1 MNFLHIESPVMK
13 KLGVMADLLILN
25 LVTLVCCLP
34 IVTAGAAFTAMHYV
48 LLKIV
53 RGEEGYVIKTFFR
66 AFREN
71 FLQGTIL
78 WIIMAAVY
86 AALFVDWRILRMQ
99 GDEFPVFMNVLLLA
113 AVLIIYMISLYVF
126 PILSRYQ
133 NTVPGTIKAALTM
146 SVVGTI
152 RTLGSAVVYPIP
164 YVILFF
170 AGYPIVPII
179 LCFCFTGPGF
189 FRAKM
194 YDGLFRTYETV
205 AAGAAGETK
214 EIDMSDADAAEDASD
229 EVSSES
235 GSSEFDS
242 NGPETGL
249 LPDSGDSGSEDA

>member
-1 MNFLHIESPVMK
+1 MNFLHIESPLMK
-13 KLGVMADLLILN
+13 KLGIMADLLILN

-53 RGEEGYVIKTFFR
+53 RGEEGYVVKTFFR
-66 AFREN
+66 AFKEN
-71 FLQGTIL
+71 LLQGTIL
-78 WIIMAAVY
+78 WIIMVVVY

-99 GDEFPVFMNVLLLA
+99 GNEFPVFMNILLLA
-113 AVLIIYMISLYVF
+113 AVIIIYLISLYVF

-152 RTLGSAVVYPIP
+152 RTIGSAIVYPIP

-170 AGYPIVPII
+170 VGYPIVPII
-179 LCFCFTGPGF
+179 LCFCFTGPGY

-194 YDGLFRTYETV
+194 YDGLFLTYETV
-205 AAGAAGETK
+205 AANATK
-214 EIDMSDADAAEDASD
+214 EVDMSDVVDAE
-229 EVSSES
+229 EVDPEEPEVPNLPDPGDSES
-235 GSSEFDS
+235 G
-242 NGPETGL
+242 
-249 LPDSGDSGSEDA
+249 DA

>member
-1 MNFLHIESPVMK
+1 MNFLHIESPLMK
-13 KLGVMADLLILN
+13 KLGIMADLLILN

-53 RGEEGYVIKTFFR
+53 RGEEGYVVKTFFR

-71 FLQGTIL
+71 LLQGTIL
-78 WIIMAAVY
+78 WIIMVVVY

-99 GDEFPVFMNVLLLA
+99 GNEFPVFMNILLLA
-113 AVLIIYMISLYVF
+113 AVIIIYLISLYIF

-152 RTLGSAVVYPIP
+152 RTIGSAIVYPIP

-170 AGYPIVPII
+170 VGYPIVPII
-179 LCFCFTGPGF
+179 LCFCFTGPGY

-194 YDGLFRTYETV
+194 YDGLFLTYETV
-205 AAGAAGETK
+205 AANATK
-214 EIDMSDADAAEDASD
+214 EVDMSDIVDAE
-229 EVSSES
+229 EVDPEEPEVPNLPDPGDSES
-235 GSSEFDS
+235 G
-242 NGPETGL
+242 
-249 LPDSGDSGSEDA
+249 DA

>member
-1 MNFLHIESPVMK
+1 MK

-25 LVTLVCCLP
+25 LVTLLCCLP

-53 RGEEGYVIKTFFR
+53 RGEEGYVLKTFFR

-71 FLQGTIL
+71 LLQGTIL
-78 WIIMAAVY
+78 WIIMVVIY

-99 GDEFPVFMNVLLLA
+99 GDEFPMFMNILLLA

-164 YVILFF
+164 YIILFF
-170 AGYPIVPII
+170 AGYPVVPII
-179 LCFCFTGPGF
+179 LCFCFTGPGY

-205 AAGAAGETK
+205 AASGAGETK
-214 EIDMSDADAAEDASD
+214 EVDMSDVVDAEADS
-229 EVSSES
+229 SSES
-235 GSSEFDS
+235 EVM
-242 NGPETGL
+242 N
-249 LPDSGDSGSEDA
+249 LPDSGESGSEDD

>member
-1 MNFLHIESPVMK
+1 MNFLHVESPLMK
-13 KLGVMADLLILN
+13 KLGIMADLLILN

-53 RGEEGYVIKTFFR
+53 RGEEGYVVKTFFR

-71 FLQGTIL
+71 LLQGTIL
-78 WIIMAAVY
+78 WIIMVVVY

-99 GDEFPVFMNVLLLA
+99 GNEFPVFMNILLLA
-113 AVLIIYMISLYVF
+113 AVIIIYLISLYIF

-152 RTLGSAVVYPIP
+152 RTIGSAIVYPIP

-170 AGYPIVPII
+170 VGYPIVPII
-179 LCFCFTGPGF
+179 LCFCFTGPGY

-194 YDGLFRTYETV
+194 YDGLFLTYETV
-205 AAGAAGETK
+205 AANATK
-214 EIDMSDADAAEDASD
+214 EVDMSDVVDTEEAA
-229 EVSSES
+229 
-235 GSSEFDS
+235 
-242 NGPETGL
+242 PEEPEIPN
-249 LPDSGDSGSEDA
+249 LPDSGDSKSGDA

>member
-1 MNFLHIESPVMK
+1 MK
-13 KLGVMADLLILN
+13 KLGIMADLLILN

-53 RGEEGYVIKTFFR
+53 RGEEGYVVKTFFR
-66 AFREN
+66 AFKEN
-71 FLQGTIL
+71 LLQGTIL
-78 WIIMAAVY
+78 WIIMVIVY

-99 GDEFPVFMNVLLLA
+99 GNEFPVFMNILLLA
-113 AVLIIYMISLYVF
+113 AVIIIYLISLYVF

-152 RTLGSAVVYPIP
+152 RTIGSAIVYPIP

-170 AGYPIVPII
+170 VGYPIVPII
-179 LCFCFTGPGF
+179 LCFCFTGPGY

-194 YDGLFRTYETV
+194 YDGLFLTYETV
-205 AAGAAGETK
+205 AANATK
-214 EIDMSDADAAEDASD
+214 EVDMSDVVDAE
-229 EVSSES
+229 EVDPEEPEVPNLPDPGDSES
-235 GSSEFDS
+235 G
-242 NGPETGL
+242 
-249 LPDSGDSGSEDA
+249 DA

>member
-1 MNFLHIESPVMK
+1 MK
-13 KLGVMADLLILN
+13 KLGIMADLLILN

-53 RGEEGYVIKTFFR
+53 RGEEGYVVKTFFR

-71 FLQGTIL
+71 LLQGTIL
-78 WIIMAAVY
+78 WIIMVVVY

-99 GDEFPVFMNVLLLA
+99 GNEFPVFMNILLLA
-113 AVLIIYMISLYVF
+113 AVIIIYLISLYIF

-152 RTLGSAVVYPIP
+152 RTIGSAIVYPIP

-170 AGYPIVPII
+170 VGYPIVPII
-179 LCFCFTGPGF
+179 LCFCFTGPGY

-194 YDGLFRTYETV
+194 YDGLFLTYETV
-205 AAGAAGETK
+205 AANATK
-214 EIDMSDADAAEDASD
+214 EVDMSDIVDAE
-229 EVSSES
+229 EVDPEEPEVPNLPDPGDSES
-235 GSSEFDS
+235 G
-242 NGPETGL
+242 
-249 LPDSGDSGSEDA
+249 DA

>member
-1 MNFLHIESPVMK
+1 MNFLHIESPLMK
-13 KLGVMADLLILN
+13 KLGIMADLLILN

-53 RGEEGYVIKTFFR
+53 RGEEGYVVKTFFR
-66 AFREN
+66 AFKEN
-71 FLQGTIL
+71 LLQGTIL
-78 WIIMAAVY
+78 WIIMVIVY

-99 GDEFPVFMNVLLLA
+99 GNEFPVFMNILLLA
-113 AVLIIYMISLYVF
+113 AVIIIYLISLYVF

-152 RTLGSAVVYPIP
+152 RTIGSAIVYPIP

-170 AGYPIVPII
+170 VGYPIVPII
-179 LCFCFTGPGF
+179 LCFCFTGPGY

-194 YDGLFRTYETV
+194 YDGLFLTYETV
-205 AAGAAGETK
+205 AANATK
-214 EIDMSDADAAEDASD
+214 EVDMSDVVDAEEAAPEEP
-229 EVSSES
+229 EVP
-235 GSSEFDS
+235 
-242 NGPETGL
+242 N
-249 LPDSGDSGSEDA
+249 LPDSGDSKSGDA

>member
-1 MNFLHIESPVMK
+1 MNFLHVESPLMK
-13 KLGVMADLLILN
+13 KLGIMADLLILN

-53 RGEEGYVIKTFFR
+53 RGEEGYVVKTFFR
-66 AFREN
+66 AFKEN
-71 FLQGTIL
+71 LLQGTIL
-78 WIIMAAVY
+78 WIIMVIVY

-99 GDEFPVFMNVLLLA
+99 GNEFPVFMNILLLA
-113 AVLIIYMISLYVF
+113 AVIIIYLISLYVF

-152 RTLGSAVVYPIP
+152 RTIGSAIVYPIP

-170 AGYPIVPII
+170 VGYPIVPII
-179 LCFCFTGPGF
+179 LCFCFTGPGY

-194 YDGLFRTYETV
+194 YDGLFMTYETV
-205 AAGAAGETK
+205 AANATK
-214 EIDMSDADAAEDASD
+214 EVDMSDVVDTEEAA
-229 EVSSES
+229 
-235 GSSEFDS
+235 
-242 NGPETGL
+242 PEEPEIPN
-249 LPDSGDSGSEDA
+249 LPDSGDSKSGDA

>member
-1 MNFLHIESPVMK
+1 MNFLHIESPLMK
-13 KLGVMADLLILN
+13 KLGIMADLLILN

-53 RGEEGYVIKTFFR
+53 RGEEGYVVKTFFR

-71 FLQGTIL
+71 LLQGTIL
-78 WIIMAAVY
+78 WIIMVVVY

-99 GDEFPVFMNVLLLA
+99 GNEFPVFMNILLLA
-113 AVLIIYMISLYVF
+113 AVIIIYLISLYIF

-152 RTLGSAVVYPIP
+152 RTIGSAIVYPIP

-170 AGYPIVPII
+170 VGYPIVPII
-179 LCFCFTGPGF
+179 LCFCFTGPGY

-194 YDGLFRTYETV
+194 YDGLFLTYETV
-205 AAGAAGETK
+205 AANATK
-214 EIDMSDADAAEDASD
+214 EVDMSDVVDAEEAAPEEP
-229 EVSSES
+229 EV
-235 GSSEFDS
+235 
-242 NGPETGL
+242 PA
-249 LPDSGDSGSEDA
+249 LPDSGDPDSSET

>member
-1 MNFLHIESPVMK
+1 MNFLHIESPLMK
-13 KLGVMADLLILN
+13 KLGIMADLLILN

-53 RGEEGYVIKTFFR
+53 RGEEGYVVKTFFR

-71 FLQGTIL
+71 LLQGTIL
-78 WIIMAAVY
+78 WIIMVVVY

-99 GDEFPVFMNVLLLA
+99 GNEFPVFMNILLLA
-113 AVLIIYMISLYVF
+113 AVIIIYLISLYIF

-152 RTLGSAVVYPIP
+152 RTIGAAIVYPIP

-170 AGYPIVPII
+170 VGYPIVPII
-179 LCFCFTGPGF
+179 LCFCFTGPGY

-194 YDGLFRTYETV
+194 YDGLFLTYETV
-205 AAGAAGETK
+205 AANATK
-214 EIDMSDADAAEDASD
+214 EVDMSDIVDAE
-229 EVSSES
+229 EVDPEEPEVPNLPDPGDSES
-235 GSSEFDS
+235 G
-242 NGPETGL
+242 
-249 LPDSGDSGSEDA
+249 DA

>member
-1 MNFLHIESPVMK
+1 MNFLHIESPLMK
-13 KLGVMADLLILN
+13 KLGIMADLLILN

-53 RGEEGYVIKTFFR
+53 RGEEGYVVKTFFR
-66 AFREN
+66 AFKEN
-71 FLQGTIL
+71 LLQGTIL
-78 WIIMAAVY
+78 WIIMVVVY

-99 GDEFPVFMNVLLLA
+99 GNEFPVFMNILLLA
-113 AVLIIYMISLYVF
+113 AVIIIYLISLYVF

-152 RTLGSAVVYPIP
+152 RTIGSAIVYPIP

-170 AGYPIVPII
+170 VGYPIVPII
-179 LCFCFTGPGF
+179 LCFCFTGPGY

-194 YDGLFRTYETV
+194 YDGLFLTYETV
-205 AAGAAGETK
+205 AANATK
-214 EIDMSDADAAEDASD
+214 EVDMSDIVDAE
-229 EVSSES
+229 EVDPEEPEVPNLPDPGDSES
-235 GSSEFDS
+235 G
-242 NGPETGL
+242 
-249 LPDSGDSGSEDA
+249 DA

>member
-1 MNFLHIESPVMK
+1 MK
-13 KLGVMADLLILN
+13 KLGIMADLLILN

-53 RGEEGYVIKTFFR
+53 RGEEGYVVKTFFR
-66 AFREN
+66 AFKEN
-71 FLQGTIL
+71 LLQGTIL
-78 WIIMAAVY
+78 WIIMVIVY

-99 GDEFPVFMNVLLLA
+99 GNEFPVFMNILLLA
-113 AVLIIYMISLYVF
+113 AVIIIYLISLYVF

-152 RTLGSAVVYPIP
+152 RTIGSAIVYPIP

-170 AGYPIVPII
+170 VGYPIVPII
-179 LCFCFTGPGF
+179 LCFCFTGPGY

-194 YDGLFRTYETV
+194 YDGLFLTYETV
-205 AAGAAGETK
+205 AANATK
-214 EIDMSDADAAEDASD
+214 EVDMSDIVDAE
-229 EVSSES
+229 EVDPEEPEVPNLPDPGDSES
-235 GSSEFDS
+235 G
-242 NGPETGL
+242 
-249 LPDSGDSGSEDA
+249 DA

>member
-1 MNFLHIESPVMK
+1 MNFLHIESPLMK
-13 KLGVMADLLILN
+13 KLGIMADLLILN

-53 RGEEGYVIKTFFR
+53 RGEEGYVVKTFFR
-66 AFREN
+66 AFKEN
-71 FLQGTIL
+71 LLQGTIL
-78 WIIMAAVY
+78 WIIMVIVY

-99 GDEFPVFMNVLLLA
+99 GNEFPVFMNILLLA
-113 AVLIIYMISLYVF
+113 AVIIIYLISLYVF

-152 RTLGSAVVYPIP
+152 RTIGSAIVYPIP

-170 AGYPIVPII
+170 VGYPIVPII
-179 LCFCFTGPGF
+179 LCFCFTGPGY

-194 YDGLFRTYETV
+194 YDGLFLTYETV
-205 AAGAAGETK
+205 AANATK
-214 EIDMSDADAAEDASD
+214 EVDMSDIVDAE
-229 EVSSES
+229 EVDPEEPEVPNLPDPGDSES
-235 GSSEFDS
+235 G
-242 NGPETGL
+242 
-249 LPDSGDSGSEDA
+249 DA

>member
-1 MNFLHIESPVMK
+1 MNFLHVESPLMK
-13 KLGVMADLLILN
+13 KLGIMADLLILN

-66 AFREN
+66 AFKEN
-71 FLQGTIL
+71 LLQGTIL
-78 WIIMAAVY
+78 WIIMVVVY

-99 GDEFPVFMNVLLLA
+99 GDEFPMFMNILLLA
-113 AVLIIYMISLYVF
+113 AVIIIYLISLYIF

-133 NTVPGTIKAALTM
+133 NTVLGTIKAALTM

-152 RTLGSAVVYPIP
+152 RTIGSAIIYPLP

-179 LCFCFTGPGF
+179 LCFCFTGPGY

-194 YDGLFRTYETV
+194 YDGLFMTYETV
-205 AAGAAGETK
+205 AANATK
-214 EIDMSDADAAEDASD
+214 EEDVSDVVDAEGTAS
-229 EVSSES
+229 EE
-235 GSSEFDS
+235 
-242 NGPETGL
+242 PEIPD
-249 LPDSGDSGSEDA
+249 LPDSGDSDSSET

>member
-1 MNFLHIESPVMK
+1 MNFLHVESPLMK
-13 KLGVMADLLILN
+13 KLGIMADLLILN

-53 RGEEGYVIKTFFR
+53 RGEEGYVVKTFFR
-66 AFREN
+66 AFKEN
-71 FLQGTIL
+71 LLQGTIL
-78 WIIMAAVY
+78 WIIMVIVY

-99 GDEFPVFMNVLLLA
+99 GNEFPVFMNILLLA
-113 AVLIIYMISLYVF
+113 AVIIIYLSSLYVF

-152 RTLGSAVVYPIP
+152 RTIGSAIVYPIP

-170 AGYPIVPII
+170 VGYPIVPII
-179 LCFCFTGPGF
+179 LCFCFTGPGY

-194 YDGLFRTYETV
+194 YDGLFLTYETV
-205 AAGAAGETK
+205 AANATK
-214 EIDMSDADAAEDASD
+214 EVDMSDVVDAEEAAPEEP
-229 EVSSES
+229 EVH
-235 GSSEFDS
+235 
-242 NGPETGL
+242 N
-249 LPDSGDSGSEDA
+249 LPDSGDSDSSET

>member
-1 MNFLHIESPVMK
+1 MK
-13 KLGVMADLLILN
+13 KLGIMADLLILN

-53 RGEEGYVIKTFFR
+53 RGEEGYVVKTFFR
-66 AFREN
+66 AFKEN
-71 FLQGTIL
+71 LLQGTIL
-78 WIIMAAVY
+78 WIIMVVVY

-99 GDEFPVFMNVLLLA
+99 GNEFPVFMNILLLA
-113 AVLIIYMISLYVF
+113 AVIIIYLISLYVF

-152 RTLGSAVVYPIP
+152 RTIGSAIVYPIP

-170 AGYPIVPII
+170 VGYPIVPII
-179 LCFCFTGPGF
+179 LCFCFTGPGY

-194 YDGLFRTYETV
+194 YDGLFLTYETV
-205 AAGAAGETK
+205 AANATK
-214 EIDMSDADAAEDASD
+214 EVDMSDIVDAE
-229 EVSSES
+229 EVDPEEPEVPNLPDPGDSES
-235 GSSEFDS
+235 G
-242 NGPETGL
+242 
-249 LPDSGDSGSEDA
+249 DA

>member
-1 MNFLHIESPVMK
+1 MNFLHIESPLMK
-13 KLGVMADLLILN
+13 KLGIMADLLILN

-53 RGEEGYVIKTFFR
+53 RGEEGYVVKTFFR
-66 AFREN
+66 AFKEN
-71 FLQGTIL
+71 LLQGTIL
-78 WIIMAAVY
+78 WIIMVVVY

-99 GDEFPVFMNVLLLA
+99 GNEFPVFMNILLLA
-113 AVLIIYMISLYVF
+113 AVIIIYLISLYIF

-152 RTLGSAVVYPIP
+152 RTIGSAIVYPIP

-170 AGYPIVPII
+170 VGYPIVPII
-179 LCFCFTGPGF
+179 LCFCFTGPGY

-194 YDGLFRTYETV
+194 YDGLFLTYETV
-205 AAGAAGETK
+205 AANATK
-214 EIDMSDADAAEDASD
+214 EVDMSDVVDAEEAAPEEP
-229 EVSSES
+229 EV
-235 GSSEFDS
+235 
-242 NGPETGL
+242 PA
-249 LPDSGDSGSEDA
+249 LPDSGDPDSSET

>member
-1 MNFLHIESPVMK
+1 MNFLHIESPLMK
-13 KLGVMADLLILN
+13 KLGIMADLLILN

-53 RGEEGYVIKTFFR
+53 RGEEGYVVKTFFR

-71 FLQGTIL
+71 LLQGTIL
-78 WIIMAAVY
+78 WIIMVVVY

-99 GDEFPVFMNVLLLA
+99 GNEFPVFMNILLLA
-113 AVLIIYMISLYVF
+113 AVIIIYLISLYIF

-152 RTLGSAVVYPIP
+152 RTIGSAIVYPIP

-170 AGYPIVPII
+170 VGYPIVPII
-179 LCFCFTGPGF
+179 LCFCFTGPGY

-194 YDGLFRTYETV
+194 YDGLFLTYETV
-205 AAGAAGETK
+205 AANATK
-214 EIDMSDADAAEDASD
+214 EVDMSDVVDAEEAAPE
-229 EVSSES
+229 EPEI
-235 GSSEFDS
+235 S
-242 NGPETGL
+242 N
-249 LPDSGDSGSEDA
+249 LPDSGDSKSSDA

>member
-1 MNFLHIESPVMK
+1 MNFLHIESPLMK
-13 KLGVMADLLILN
+13 KLGIMADLLILN

-53 RGEEGYVIKTFFR
+53 RGEEGYVVKTFFR
-66 AFREN
+66 AFKEN
-71 FLQGTIL
+71 LLQGTIL
-78 WIIMAAVY
+78 WIIMVVVY

-99 GDEFPVFMNVLLLA
+99 GNEFPVFMNILLLA
-113 AVLIIYMISLYVF
+113 AVIIIYLISLYVF

-152 RTLGSAVVYPIP
+152 RTIGSAIVYPIP

-170 AGYPIVPII
+170 VGYPIVPII
-179 LCFCFTGPGF
+179 LCFCFTGPGY

-194 YDGLFRTYETV
+194 YDGLFLTYETV
-205 AAGAAGETK
+205 AANATK
-214 EIDMSDADAAEDASD
+214 EVDMSDVVDAEEAAPEEP
-229 EVSSES
+229 EV
-235 GSSEFDS
+235 
-242 NGPETGL
+242 PA
-249 LPDSGDSGSEDA
+249 LPDSGDPDSSET

>member
-1 MNFLHIESPVMK
+1 MNFLHIESPLMK
-13 KLGVMADLLILN
+13 KLGIMADLLILN

-53 RGEEGYVIKTFFR
+53 RGEEGYVVKTFFR

-71 FLQGTIL
+71 LLQGTIL
-78 WIIMAAVY
+78 WIIMVVVY

-99 GDEFPVFMNVLLLA
+99 GNEFPVFMNILLLA
-113 AVLIIYMISLYVF
+113 AVIIIYLISLYIF

-152 RTLGSAVVYPIP
+152 RTIGSAIVYPIP

-170 AGYPIVPII
+170 VGYPIVPII
-179 LCFCFTGPGF
+179 LCFCFTGPGY

-194 YDGLFRTYETV
+194 YDGLFLTYETV
-205 AAGAAGETK
+205 AANATK
-214 EIDMSDADAAEDASD
+214 EVDMSDVVDTEEAA
-229 EVSSES
+229 
-235 GSSEFDS
+235 
-242 NGPETGL
+242 PEEPEIPN
-249 LPDSGDSGSEDA
+249 LPDSGDSKSGDA

>member
-1 MNFLHIESPVMK
+1 MK
-13 KLGVMADLLILN
+13 KLGIMADLLILN

-53 RGEEGYVIKTFFR
+53 RGEEGYVVKTFFR
-66 AFREN
+66 AFKEN
-71 FLQGTIL
+71 LLQGTIL
-78 WIIMAAVY
+78 WIIMVIVY

-99 GDEFPVFMNVLLLA
+99 GNEFPVFMNILLLA
-113 AVLIIYMISLYVF
+113 AVIIIYLISLYVF

-152 RTLGSAVVYPIP
+152 RTIGSAIVYPIP

-170 AGYPIVPII
+170 VGYPIVPII
-179 LCFCFTGPGF
+179 LCFCFTGPGY

-194 YDGLFRTYETV
+194 YDGLFLTYETV
-205 AAGAAGETK
+205 AANATK
-214 EIDMSDADAAEDASD
+214 EVDMSDIVDAE
-229 EVSSES
+229 EV
-235 GSSEFDS
+235 D
-242 NGPETGL
+242 PEEPEIPN
-249 LPDSGDSGSEDA
+249 LPDPGDSKSGDA